1 MKMCSGLGRVVLINK
16 NKINK
21 LTEWQTEGWTDGQI
35 KNNSTPHLATW
46 GVISVVVPDRKLWW
60 DKASNAWLQKNKV
73 YRCWAILIRK
83 GYLSLQLRW
92 AKKDKQQTLVPTLF
106 WAQLYLIINI
116 FTCKFQE
123 YFDRNDIFAV

>member
-35 KNNSTPHLATW
+35 KNNLTPHLATW

-60 DKASNAWLQKNKV
+60 DKASNPWLQKNKV
-73 YRCWAILIRK
+73 YRCWTILIRK
-83 GYLSLQLRW
+83 GYLNLSRW
-92 AKKDKQQTLVPTLF
+92 AKKDKQQ
-106 WAQLYLIINI
+106 INI
-116 FTCKFQE
+116 GTYIILSTALSDNRHLCKFQE